1 MKITNPHEYLK
12 SIDIQ
17 RLRQLLS
24 KSDSAEEKPKP
35 NIIYVEPA
43 EVQAEQVEEPP
54 SADNNAKGNPDAQV
68 SWSEEISGKIQRLGN
83 FVDTDAVRNC
93 APELM
98 VCT

>member
-24 KSDSAEEKPKP
+24 KSDSAEEKP

-54 SADNNAKGNPDAQV
+54 SANNSAMGIPDAQASV
-68 SWSEEISGKIQRLGN
+68 NEEISGKIQRLGD
-83 FVDTDAVRNC
+83 FVDTDAVRYC
-93 APELM
+93 APDLM
-98 VCT
+98 VFT